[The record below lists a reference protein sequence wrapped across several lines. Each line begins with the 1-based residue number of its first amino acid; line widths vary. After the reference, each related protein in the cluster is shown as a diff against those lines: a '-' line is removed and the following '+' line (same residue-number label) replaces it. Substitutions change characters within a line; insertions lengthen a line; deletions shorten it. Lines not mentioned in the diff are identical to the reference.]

1 MSQEKKIE
9 KKVKELATK
18 KLRLR
23 EKRIAPEIGKKTS
36 RWSPSLLRKISEV
49 EVRAAEQSIVARI
62 DEETGETVGWRYPGR
77 AIGSKVVKLTEEEA
91 IKIAES
97 ELVVPEDAVFESVEL
112 LDRGAPGLTYFVR
125 WKHVVSGIPVED
137 DFIVVKI
144 NPETK
149 AVISTTKNWSVVK
162 SE

>member
-1 MSQEKKIE
+1 VRQEKKIE
-9 KKVKELATK
+9 EKAKELATK

-23 EKRIAPEIGKKTS
+23 EKRIAPEIGEKTS
-36 RWSPSLLRKISEV
+36 RWSPGLLRKISEV

-77 AIGSKVVKLTEEEA
+77 TIGSRVVKLTEEEA
-91 IKIAES
+91 IKIAKS
-97 ELVVPEDAVFESVEL
+97 EVEVPKDAVFESVEF
-112 LDRGAPGLTYFVR
+112 LDRGAPGLTCFVR
-125 WKHVVSGIPVED
+125 WKHVIDDIPVEG

-149 AVISTTKNWSVVK
+149 AVISTTKNWSVIK

>member
-9 KKVKELATK
+9 EKVKKLATK

-23 EKRIAPEIGKKTS
+23 GKKIAPEIGEKTS
-36 RWSPSLLRKISEV
+36 RWSPGLLRKISEV

-77 AIGSKVVKLTEEEA
+77 TIGSKVVKLTEEEA
-91 IKIAES
+91 IKIAKS
-97 ELVVPEDAVFESVEL
+97 EVEVPEDAVFESVEL
-112 LDRGAPGLTYFVR
+112 LDRGAVGLTFFVR
-125 WKHVVSGIPVED
+125 WKHVVGGIPVEG

>member
-1 MSQEKKIE
+1 MRQEKKIE
-9 KKVKELATK
+9 EMAKELATK

-23 EKRIAPEIGKKTS
+23 EKRIAPEIGEKTS
-36 RWSPSLLRKISEV
+36 RWSPGLLRKISEV

-62 DEETGETVGWRYPGR
+62 DEETGETVGWRYPR
-77 AIGSKVVKLTEEEA
+77 RTIGSRVVKLTEEEA
-91 IKIAES
+91 IKIAKS
-97 ELVVPEDAVFESVEL
+97 ELEVPNDAVFESVEF
-112 LDRGAPGLTYFVR
+112 LDRGAPGLTCFVR
-125 WKHVVSGIPVED
+125 WKHVIDDIPVEG

-149 AVISTTKNWSVVK
+149 AVISATKNWSVIK